1 MKYFYFAE
9 KLKIMFQLLFIT
21 KGMYLCNFVVDS

>member
-9 KLKIMFQLLFIT
+9 KLKIMFQLFIT